1 MIFDETTLRKLN
13 RLTLAARQVR
23 AGMIKGERRSVKRG
37 TSLEFADYR
46 RYAPGDDLRR
56 LDWKVY
62 GRLDKPFLKLFEEEE
77 DLAVHV
83 LLDTSQSM
91 EWGDGER
98 KKFPY
103 AVRLAAAMGV
113 MALSTGD
120 TLALAPLRIAT
131 TSNGT
136 NGVSGGASGSGA
148 TLAQA
153 RFGPTR
159 GQPAILPLLRFC
171 EALQPAGQTDLA
183 RSLRDYALAARRP
196 GLALVVSDLFS
207 QASMLPEDFA
217 GSLAQLQGRGYEVV
231 LLHVLSPDEIEPPLA
246 GDLRLVDVETGQAVE
261 VSLDAGLRALYRQR
275 VEAWRAEIAA
285 ACRQRS
291 VHYLPIS
298 TAQPWDEV
306 VFEEMRR
313 AGVVK

>member
-1 MIFDETTLRKLN
+1 MIFDEPTLRKLN
-13 RLTLAARQVR
+13 RLTLIARQVR
-23 AGMIKGERRSVKRG
+23 AGMMKGERRSLKRG

-62 GRLDKPFLKLFEEEE
+62 GRLDRPFLKLFEEEE

-91 EWGDGER
+91 DWGPENQQ
-98 KKFPY
+98 KFPY
-103 AVRLAAAMGV
+103 AVRLAAALGV

-120 TLALAPLRIAT
+120 TLTLSPLRIEPD
-131 TSNGT
+131 
-136 NGVSGGASGSGA
+136 GGGK
-148 TLAQA
+148 AQA

-171 EALQPAGQTDLA
+171 EGLKPAGQTDLA
-183 RSLRDYALAARRP
+183 RSLRDYALAMHRP
-196 GLALVVSDLFS
+196 GLAVIISDLFS
-207 QASMLPEDFA
+207 PGTFA
-217 GSLAQLQGRGYEVV
+217 DSLAQLQGRGYEVV
-231 LLHVLSPDEIEPPLA
+231 LLHVLAPDEIEPPLA

-261 VSLDAGLRALYRQR
+261 VSLDAGLRQLYRQR
-275 VEAWRAEIAA
+275 VAAWQAEIGAT
-285 ACRQRS
+285 CRQRG

-298 TAQPWDEV
+298 TQRPWDEV

-313 AGVVK
+313 AGVAK